1 MKFSGLDTHKESV
14 QVHIVNQKTQSV
26 REERFGT
33 DDLGLEN
40 IWHAVRGTECVLEA
54 GSTCYPIYDF
64 LVERGV
70 KVTVADPRLVK
81 SLSGLKKTDKVDAK
95 RLALM
100 LKAGIIPRA
109 HIPVPAVR
117 LDRDL
122 VRQHIRLTEQRTRE
136 INRLKALLL
145 RYRIKPGTKNLFG
158 KRANWLEKAQVAPEL
173 RLVLE
178 QHIESIR
185 FLVAQRKKVD
195 SQIETKASGS
205 EDYKR
210 LVSIPGVGWFTAHV
224 VIAAVDGIDRFGSI
238 NQLVSYAG
246 LAPRVYQSGETSYS
260 GKISKTGRV
269 ELRWSLV
276 QAAWVAVRH
285 SKRFRKR
292 YLKLRRKR
300 GKKKAIVA
308 VARKL
313 LATMYSLLKNKTSF
327 KESA

>member
-1 MKFSGLDTHKESV
+1 MLFAGLDTHKESV

-40 IWHAVRGTECVLEA
+40 LGYAVRNAECVLEA
-54 GSTCYPIYDF
+54 GSTCYSVYDF
-64 LVERGV
+64 LVKRGI
-70 KVTVADPRLVK
+70 KVTVADPRLVR

-100 LKAGIIPRA
+100 LKAGIIPQA
-109 HIPVPAVR
+109 HIPTHEVR

-122 VRQHIRLTEQRTRE
+122 VRQHIALTKQKTRE

-145 RYRIKPGTKNLFG
+145 RYRIKPGTKNLYG
-158 KRANWLEKAQVAPEL
+158 KRANWLETIQVPQEL

-185 FLVAQRKKVD
+185 LLVAQRKKVD
-195 SQIETKASGS
+195 TQIETKAGGNK
-205 EDYKR
+205 DGAR

-224 VIAAVDGIDRFGSI
+224 VIAVVDGIHRFPSI
-238 NQLVSYAG
+238 EQLVSYAG
-246 LAPRVYQSGETSYS
+246 LAPRVYQSGETHYS
-260 GKISKTGRV
+260 GKISKTGRA
-269 ELRWSLV
+269 ELRWALI
-276 QAAWVAVRH
+276 QAAWSSVRH
-285 SKRFRKR
+285 SKRFRKK
-292 YLKLRRKR
+292 YLKLKRKH

-313 LATMYSLLKNKTSF
+313 LATMYSMLKNKTSF
-327 KESA
+327 KECV